1 MPAPRPHPDEI
12 VVSTSPTVRRRREA
26 RLLVLVVAASLP
38 LALIL
43 WLIVNPAVAALF
55 VAAWTLFFW
64 FGIRRRGEPVLRLS
78 PDGISYE
85 PGQFHIRCTWA
96 DVDALGPVDLPDG
109 RVEALILSEGHLHWA
124 TDAAMRR
131 QVQARGWDRIV
142 PIGSFE
148 PEWEWGRIGTAFRQW
163 APWVFEL
170 EPPDAPRP

>member
-1 MPAPRPHPDEI
+1 MPVPRSHPDEI
-12 VVSTSPTVRRRREA
+12 VVGTSRKVRRRHEA
-26 RLLVLVVAASLP
+26 RMLTLVVAASLP

-43 WLIVNPAVAALF
+43 WLIINPAVAALF

-64 FGIRRRGEPVLRLS
+64 FGIRRRHDPILRLS
-78 PDGISYE
+78 PEGISYE
-85 PGQFHIRCTWA
+85 PGQFHIRCSWA

-109 RVEALILSEGHLHWA
+109 QVEALFLSEGHLHWA
-124 TDAAMRR
+124 ADPALRR
-131 QVQARGWDRIV
+131 RVQARGWDRVV

-170 EPPDAPRP
+170 EPPDTPLP